1 MQGFFHCIQCAL
13 TIAGEFHVEWKTA
26 MQDTLMQ
33 EKIYGTGHIKTE
45 VIKQA
50 AGLFFMLF
58 TVFCSFQKR
67 KIMSSTWQMEI

>member
-1 MQGFFHCIQCAL
+1 
-13 TIAGEFHVEWKTA
+13 